1 MPLPS
6 KAFQNLV
13 ESVVRKGMLGF
24 HDAQKIQAAAEQT
37 LLQALGLKNWQP
49 PEPLTYTRSASE
61 AHSAARFDAE
71 YFAPRVEQLLSKL
84 SADGLTIHDVAPAA

>member
-1 MPLPS
+1 
-6 KAFQNLV
+6 
-13 ESVVRKGMLGF
+13 MLGF